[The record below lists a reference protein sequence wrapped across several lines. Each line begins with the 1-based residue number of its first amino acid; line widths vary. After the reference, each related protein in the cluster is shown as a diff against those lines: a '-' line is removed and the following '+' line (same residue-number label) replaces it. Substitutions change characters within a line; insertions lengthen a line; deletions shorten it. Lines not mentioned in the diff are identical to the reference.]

1 MRGEEERGPD
11 GYRSGFVTII
21 GRPNVGKSTLMNAL
35 VGMEL
40 AITSA
45 KPQTTRKNM
54 RTVLTL
60 EEGQLVF
67 VDTPGI
73 HKARNPLGEYM
84 DRSAEKT
91 INEVDCV
98 LMLAEPVSCVPPGE
112 KHILELLEKADVPA
126 VLAINKI
133 DTVKKNELLPAI
145 DAYSKAFPFR
155 HIVPVSAKNAEGLE
169 ELTRVLLSLMP
180 EGAPLYDE
188 DTVTEE
194 TERELVG
201 ELIRQAALRNLH
213 DEVPHG
219 VAVSIESMK
228 EEERLWRISANIY
241 CEKNSHK
248 GMIIGKGGTMLK
260 RIGSA
265 ARRDAEKL
273 LNKHVALDLFVK
285 VKKDWRESEK
295 AVRSFGYRD
304 ETD

>member
-1 MRGEEERGPD
+1 MG

-40 AITSA
+40 AITSNR
-45 KPQTTRKNM
+45 PQTTRKNM
-54 RTVLTL
+54 RTVLSTG
-60 EEGQLVF
+60 EGQIIF

-73 HKARNPLGEYM
+73 HRARNPLGEYM
-84 DRSAEKT
+84 DRSAERT
-91 INEVDCV
+91 MNEVDCV
-98 LMLAEPVSCVPPGE
+98 LMLTEPASAIPAGE
-112 KHILELLEKADVPA
+112 QHILELLRQSDLPS

-133 DTVKKNELLPAI
+133 DTVNKNELLPMI
-145 DAYSKAFPFR
+145 DAYSKAFPFS
-155 HIVPVSAKNAEGLE
+155 HIVPVSAKKAEGLD
-169 ELTRVLLSLMP
+169 ELIKVLLSLLP
-180 EGAPLYDE
+180 EGGPLYDE

-201 ELIRQAALRNLH
+201 ELIRQAALRNLR

-219 VAVSIESMK
+219 IAVSIESMK
-228 EEERLWRISANIY
+228 EEERLWRIAANIY
-241 CEKNSHK
+241 CEKSSHK
-248 GMIIGKGGTMLK
+248 GMIIGKGGAMLK

-265 ARRDAEKL
+265 ARRDAERL

-285 VKKDWRESEK
+285 VKKDWREDVK

-304 ETD
+304 ETE